1 MKKLK
6 IFLASSE
13 ELKEE
18 RKELADL
25 VSNLNHI
32 LSRRDIFVDLV
43 KWEYLDASMGELHK
57 QEEYNAELRD
67 CELCI
72 VLYWTRFGMYTKTE
86 LDTAYSE
93 LKSGHNPRKLYVY
106 FKVSENPSEDLRIFK
121 ESFPNEYGHF
131 STDFGN
137 IDTLKAHFLLQFLD
151 YMSSQLKANDVL
163 EIRDSQVKVN
173 GQTFV
178 NLSNVPFA
186 GNNEEYNLLLKN
198 IKKTKKL
205 MAVSEPDD
213 PEYSE
218 YAQELQELEKKLS
231 QMESSLW
238 DTALMV
244 TKLCSTRQSERL
256 QRAME
261 LFNSGDNKGAMAVL
275 KEEDIDRDVQH
286 NLHLL
291 ELGEEGKK
299 GLKTNIEEY
308 MLRIK
313 TLKNDFAKGW
323 GEEVLALHKKI
334 LEVAEKVYG
343 EDSLEVASYHVEAAK
358 DLSLLGN
365 HKEALERGE
374 KALITQLHYLGE
386 NHLDLAQTYSCVGHE
401 SGELGNHQV
410 ALEYEEKA
418 LQIRRA
424 ILGEN
429 NLDVAQSYNDVG
441 YEYSE
446 LGEYRKALEYKKK
459 ALGIRSPILGENH
472 PNMVESFINV
482 GFDYGEL
489 GEYEKA
495 LEYLNHAL
503 DIGISLYGNIHN
515 DVAIAYLNI
524 GLQYIK
530 LEDYNKALEY
540 SQKALKIWQSLFGA
554 NHPYVALAYNNIGV
568 VHSKLGDEKI
578 ALEYKEKA
586 LRMRVSMFGENHPSV
601 AQSYNN
607 IGQGYSKLGN
617 HEQALKCQKMALQIY
632 LNTLGENHPTVAVA
646 YRNLGYD
653 YGELGDHNKELEYCI
668 KALEISHLIDNKNL
682 EASFHNRVG
691 TAYQRMSNIE
701 QAREH
706 FRHAAELFKEL
717 GNDKEYKA
725 NLELCKSLAKGDE
738 S

>member
-151 YMSSQLKANDVL
+151 YMSSQLKVNDVL

-231 QMESSLW
+231 QMESNLW

-275 KEEDIDRDVQH
+275 KEDDIDRDVQH
-286 NLHLL
+286 NLHLM

-313 TLKNDFAKGW
+313 TLKNDFAQGW

-334 LEVAEKVYG
+334 LDLAEKVYG
-343 EDSLEVASYHVEAAK
+343 EDSLDVAGFQSDASEDMSFIGKHQNALDLGKKALKIRLKNLGEDHPAVALSYNNIGCEYGYLGHPKIELEYRERAKNIFLSAYGDNHPAVAVEHANIGYAYSQLGNYKKALEYEEAALK
-358 DLSLLGN
+358 MELSLFGENHPSVATTYDNVGEVYSKLGFY
-365 HKEALERGE
+365 E
-374 KALITQLHYLGE
+374 KALEYKDKALKIFISNFGE
-386 NHLDLAQTYSCVGHE
+386 NHPDVALSYNNIGDVYRH
-401 SGELGNHQV
+401 LGNYTKAIECEEKALKMQLSYFGENHTLVAISYSNIGLAYGKLGSFSKALEYSEKALKILLTIYSDTHPLVAQAYDNVGSGYGKIGDHQK

-418 LQIRRA
+418 LRIRLS
-424 ILGEN
+424 IFGE
-429 NLDVAQSYNDVG
+429 DHPDIIQSYNNLG
-441 YEYSE
+441 SEYGN
-446 LGEYRKALEYKKK
+446 LGDYKKALEYCT
-459 ALGIRSPILGENH
+459 H
-472 PNMVESFINV
+472 
-482 GFDYGEL
+482 
-489 GEYEKA
+489 
-495 LEYLNHAL
+495 
-503 DIGISLYGNIHN
+503 
-515 DVAIAYLNI
+515 
-524 GLQYIK
+524 
-530 LEDYNKALEY
+530 
-540 SQKALKIWQSLFGA
+540 ALKIA
-554 NHPYVALAYNNIGV
+554 EAIENVNI
-568 VHSKLGDEKI
+568 
-578 ALEYKEKA
+578 
-586 LRMRVSMFGENHPSV
+586 
-601 AQSYNN
+601 
-607 IGQGYSKLGN
+607 
-617 HEQALKCQKMALQIY
+617 
-632 LNTLGENHPTVAVA
+632 
-646 YRNLGYD
+646 
-653 YGELGDHNKELEYCI
+653 
-668 KALEISHLIDNKNL
+668 
-682 EASFHNRVG
+682 EAIMHNRLG
-691 TAYQRMSNIE
+691 KIYRKNNNTE
-701 QAREH
+701 QARKH
-706 FRHAAELFKEL
+706 FQQAAELFKEL
-717 GNDKEYKA
+717 GNEKEYTS
-725 NLELCKSLAKGDE
+725 NIELFRSLAVEND

>member
-1 MKKLK
+1 MKKIK

-106 FKVSENPSEDLRIFK
+106 FKFSENPSEDLRIFK

-151 YMSSQLKANDVL
+151 YMSSQLKVNDVL

-231 QMESSLW
+231 QMESNLW

-286 NLHLL
+286 NLHLM
-291 ELGEEGKK
+291 ELGEEGKN
-299 GLKTNIEEY
+299 GLKTNIVEY
-308 MLRIK
+308 TLRIK
-313 TLKNDFAKGW
+313 TLKNDFADGW
-323 GEEVLALHKKI
+323 GDEVLALHKKI
-334 LEVAEKVYG
+334 LELAGKVYG
-343 EDSLEVASYHVEAAK
+343 EDSLEFASYQVEAAK
-358 DLSLLGN
+358 DFSLLGK
-365 HKEALERGE
+365 HQESLENGE
-374 KALITQLHYLGE
+374 KALKTRLDILGE
-386 NHLDLAQTYSCVGHE
+386 NHADVAQSYSCVAHE
-401 SGELGNHQV
+401 CGELGDHK
-410 ALEYEEKA
+410 KA
-418 LQIRRA
+418 LDYEIKALGIR
-424 ILGEN
+424 LSLFGEN
-429 NLDVAQSYNDVG
+429 HLDVAQSYNDVG
-441 YEYSE
+441 CEYSALGVPNEALKNVKKALSIRLPLLDENHPNMAESYNNMGFCYHVLGDLKNALEYMEKSLKIRLSIYGENHPDIALSNNNIGCEYSE
-446 LGEYRKALEYKKK
+446 LGNHQKALKYMER
-459 ALGIRSPILGENH
+459 ALETRLFLFGENH
-472 PNMVESFINV
+472 PGVANSYNNV
-482 GFDYGEL
+482 GYEYGEL
-489 GEYEKA
+489 G
-495 LEYLNHAL
+495 
-503 DIGISLYGNIHN
+503 
-515 DVAIAYLNI
+515 
-524 GLQYIK
+524 
-530 LEDYNKALEY
+530 
-540 SQKALKIWQSLFGA
+540 
-554 NHPYVALAYNNIGV
+554 NHP
-568 VHSKLGDEKI
+568 K

-586 LRMRVSMFGENHPSV
+586 LGIRLSIFGENHPDV
-601 AQSYNN
+601 ATSYNN
-607 IGQGYSKLGN
+607 VGY
-617 HEQALKCQKMALQIY
+617 EY
-632 LNTLGENHPTVAVA
+632 F
-646 YRNLGYD
+646 
-653 YGELGDHNKELEYCI
+653 ELGDHQ
-668 KALEISHLIDNKNL
+668 KALEYRSKGLSIARSLNDVNL
-682 EASFHNRVG
+682 EATLSSRIGQTYRDMN
-691 TAYQRMSNIE
+691 YIE
-701 QAREH
+701 KAREH
-706 FRHAAELFKEL
+706 FLQAAELFKDL
-717 GNDKEYKA
+717 GNEKEYQA
-725 NLELCKSLAKGDE
+725 NMHLYNSLAPENK

>member
-1 MKKLK
+1 MKKIK

-57 QEEYNAELRD
+57 QEEYNVELRD

-151 YMSSQLKANDVL
+151 YMSSQLKVNDVL
-163 EIRDSQVKVN
+163 EIRDSQVKIN

-205 MAVSEPDD
+205 MAVSEPED

-218 YAQELQELEKKLS
+218 YAQELQELEKRLS
-231 QMESSLW
+231 QMESDLW

-244 TKLCSTRQSERL
+244 TKLCSTKQSERL

-286 NLHLL
+286 NLRLM

-299 GLKTNIEEY
+299 GLKTNINEY
-308 MLRIK
+308 LLRIK
-313 TLKNDFAKGW
+313 ALKTEMMGGW
-323 GEEVLALHKKI
+323 GDEVLSLYKKVLDLASMI
-334 LEVAEKVYG
+334 YG
-343 EDSLEVASYHVEAAK
+343 EGSLEVADYQVKAAFAYNYLGMHSLAFKIGLETLNIRLHHIDASPSDVAESYNNVGVEYGQ
-358 DLSLLGN
+358 LGN
-365 HKEALERGE
+365 HQKALKYGE
-374 KALITQLHYLGE
+374 KAL
-386 NHLDLAQTYSCVGHE
+386 
-401 SGELGNHQV
+401 
-410 ALEYEEKA
+410 K
-418 LQIRRA
+418 
-424 ILGEN
+424 
-429 NLDVAQSYNDVG
+429 
-441 YEYSE
+441 
-446 LGEYRKALEYKKK
+446 
-459 ALGIRSPILGENH
+459 
-472 PNMVESFINV
+472 
-482 GFDYGEL
+482 
-489 GEYEKA
+489 
-495 LEYLNHAL
+495 
-503 DIGISLYGNIHN
+503 
-515 DVAIAYLNI
+515 
-524 GLQYIK
+524 
-530 LEDYNKALEY
+530 
-540 SQKALKIWQSLFGA
+540 
-554 NHPYVALAYNNIGV
+554 
-568 VHSKLGDEKI
+568 
-578 ALEYKEKA
+578 
-586 LRMRVSMFGENHPSV
+586 MRLSIFGENHPD
-601 AQSYNN
+601 
-607 IGQGYSKLGN
+607 
-617 HEQALKCQKMALQIY
+617 
-632 LNTLGENHPTVAVA
+632 VAVS
-646 YRNLGYD
+646 YSNVGYE
-653 YGELGDHNKELEYCI
+653 YGELGDCEMALKYRI
-668 KALEISHLIDNKNL
+668 KALDI
-682 EASFHNRVG
+682 ASSLNDLDLKAAIYNRVG
-691 TAYQRMSNIE
+691 KTYIKIGKTDR
-701 QAREH
+701 AREH
-706 FRHAAELFKEL
+706 FLLAANLFRDL
-717 GNDKEYKA
+717 GNEKEYQA
-725 NLELCKSLAKGDE
+725 NMHFYNSLAPENK